1 MRKWIAILLT
11 LLTSL
16 SVTGLSFIDNL
27 ILDRIIAG
35 LVAISFSLVGLLF
48 KFGVID
54 GKREGQDA
62 FRGVFVILL
71 IGTLII
77 YLGIRKFQEWVMS
90 WSLAV
95 KIIVPSALG
104 LLFIGAIVW
113 AIHDYANNSDQYD
126 DWVFKIGKGDYLW
139 S

>member
-113 AIHDYANNSDQYD
+113 AIHDYANNSDQYND
-126 DWVFKIGKGDYLW
+126 
-139 S
+139 

>member
-90 WSLAV
+90 WSLAI

-113 AIHDYANNSDQYD
+113 AIHDYANNSDQYND
-126 DWVFKIGKGDYLW
+126 
-139 S
+139 

>member
-16 SVTGLSFIDNL
+16 SVTGLLFIDNL

-95 KIIVPSALG
+95 KIIVPFALG

-113 AIHDYANNSDQYD
+113 AIHDYANNSEQYND
-126 DWVFKIGKGDYLW
+126 
-139 S
+139 

>member
-126 DWVFKIGKGDYLW
+126 D
-139 S
+139 